1 MDNSK
6 KIVTQLPLSKLWT
19 DEGDIDAERTRH
31 LTDKNIQE
39 ILSASPVEFVIADVG
54 LNLQWI
60 SLEKTFDFWKNEL
73 KPHLANGMGG
83 FQLDKF
89 PGNYAYV
96 ASEWSGDNLTKI
108 ILLEKYH

>member
-6 KIVTQLPLSKLWT
+6 KIVTQLSLSKLWT
-19 DEGDIDAERTRH
+19 DEGDIDAERTRQ

-39 ILSASPVEFVIADVG
+39 ILSAAPVEFVIADVG
-54 LNLQWI
+54 LKLQWI
-60 SLEKTFDFWKNEL
+60 SLDQSFDFWKTEL
-73 KPHLANGMGG
+73 KPHLVNGMGG

-96 ASEWSGDNLTKI
+96 ASEWSGDNPKKI

>member
-1 MDNSK
+1 MDNRK

-39 ILSASPVEFVIADVG
+39 ILSASPVDFVIADIG
-54 LNLQWI
+54 LKLQWI
-60 SLEKTFDFWKNEL
+60 SLDQSFDFWKNEL
-73 KPHLANGMGG
+73 KPHLVNGMDG

-89 PGNYAYV
+89 PGNYAYI
-96 ASEWSGDNLTKI
+96 ASEWSGEHPTKI